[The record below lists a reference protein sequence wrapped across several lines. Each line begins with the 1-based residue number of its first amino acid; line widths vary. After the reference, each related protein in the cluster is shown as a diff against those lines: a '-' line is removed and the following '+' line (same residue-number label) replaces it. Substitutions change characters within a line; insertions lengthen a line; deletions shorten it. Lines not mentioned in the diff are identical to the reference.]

1 MTSKLV
7 VNGTTTLT
15 GVKSVTYHQSV
26 NSGTDLRPGCVGSA
40 YIEVECFGGQSVAPD
55 AGDSIAYYRVDTSN
69 NETLI
74 GTFYAEPVVTTRNSY
89 RFVAYDAASKLDVDY
104 STRLQAIQSNFP
116 MTIYALVS
124 DACSVAG
131 VTLGS
136 ASWPLSSTTV
146 NVFYADNLTCR
157 QIIQWAAE
165 IAGRFVRCN
174 TSGSLVF
181 GWYSSSSN
189 SIGPGTGTNVIAY
202 KQDGLRYDNYDVA
215 AVTSVAVKP
224 LGTEG
229 AAYVYPT
236 SVQTDT
242 NQFVISGN
250 LLTTDATTATMTAIA
265 RNVYEVLHA
274 LPTWRPA
281 EVDLFPFE
289 NTFSAG
295 DIVSVTDSQNVTFNT
310 LVMKTTLSET
320 VANLSSSG
328 RETYLDTERSTEA
341 ALANLS
347 ASIVQIDKAK
357 INTADV
363 GTAIIDTLE
372 SEDITTKNLT
382 VIDDNGNVIA
392 TFRGSAITLGETA
405 KTHTALDY
413 RSLKL
418 IDKNS
423 NEYFSVSDLRDSSGN
438 YSAVDS
444 FVGDGFTRIYELS
457 FTPSGTVSVTVDG
470 VTTTAYTY
478 DSRGF
483 ITFTTAP
490 TSGAVIEVTYDTQS
504 NEAKAFTFGS
514 RGSGTTG
521 AMSFT
526 AGFDNV
532 ASSGASIA
540 TGQSNV
546 ASGRYGH
553 AEGSYTTASGDNSHA
568 EGEHTVAS
576 GQASHADGY
585 YTQATALGAQA
596 HGLNTVASGRGQTVF
611 GQYNATDTNQALIV
625 GNGSSS
631 SSRSNIFAVGW
642 DGSVVASGKLT
653 ANGLNIN
660 DKIGSAS
667 MGTTA
672 TTLTG
677 AIAEHEGDINGING
691 KLSGLIVYKTATIPN
706 ITLLSGGYYAIN
718 GYIPAAPTGYSLMF
732 ALIRTWSSVSTK
744 DAISITWNG
753 NYVIG
758 TGGATVSGLEI
769 MYYYIR
775 SESFTA
781 G

>member
-116 MTIYALVS
+116 ITIYALVS

-146 NVFYADNLTCR
+146 NAFYADNLTCR

-181 GWYSSSSN
+181 GWYSLSSN

-215 AVTSVAVKP
+215 TVTSVAVKP

-265 RNVYEVLHA
+265 QNVYTVLHA
-274 LPTWRPA
+274 IPTWRPA

-310 LVMKTTLSET
+310 LVMKTTLSES

-328 RETYLDTERSTEA
+328 RETYSDTERSTEA

-405 KTHTALDY
+405 KTHAAVDY
-413 RSLKL
+413 HSLKL
-418 IDKNS
+418 IDRGN
-423 NEYFSVSDLRDSSGN
+423 NEYFAVQDLRNSSGYYAATDN
-438 YSAVDS
+438 YT
-444 FVGDGFTRIYELS
+444 GDGYTKTYDMS
-457 FTPSGTVSVTVDG
+457 YVPVSGTITAKVNGT
-470 VTTTAYTY
+470 TTTAYTI
-478 DSRGF
+478 DRQW

-490 TSGAVIEVTYDTQS
+490 ASGAAIIVTYDTQDS
-504 NEAKAFTFGS
+504 ATKAFTFGS
-514 RGSGTTG
+514 RGSGAVG
-521 AMSFT
+521 GMSFS
-526 AGFDNV
+526 AGYDNV
-532 ASSGASIA
+532 ASGVTSF
-540 TGQSNV
+540 
-546 ASGRYGH
+546 
-553 AEGSYTTASGDNSHA
+553 AEGSSNTASGENSHA
-568 EGEHTVAS
+568 EGYSNTASGVRSHAEGQGCTAS
-576 GQASHADGY
+576 GQDSHAEGYKTEANALASHA
-585 YTQATALGAQA
+585 
-596 HGLNTVASGRGQTVF
+596 SGSETIANGSAQTVI
-611 GQYNATDTNQALIV
+611 GRYNVSETNKAFII
-625 GNGSSS
+625 GNGTT
-631 SSRSNIFAVGW
+631 SRSNALTVDW
-642 DGSVVASGKLT
+642 DGNVVASGKVT

-660 DKIGSAS
+660 DKIGSTAIP
-667 MGTTA
+667 TTA
-672 TTLTG
+672 QTLTG
-677 AIAEHEGDINGING
+677 AIAEHESDITALNG
-691 KLSGLIVYKTATIPN
+691 KFSTIIGYKTVDVGSVTILADGYLGLNSYRPAT
-706 ITLLSGGYYAIN
+706 
-718 GYIPAAPTGYSLMF
+718 PTGYQFMF
-732 ALIRTWSSVSTK
+732 ALVNVWSTTTSKTAFNITASGTWL
-744 DAISITWNG
+744 
-753 NYVIG
+753 IG
-758 TGGATVSGLEI
+758 TGGDTITGLKIDYFYIKSGCFGTL
-769 MYYYIR
+769 
-775 SESFTA
+775 T
-781 G
+781 